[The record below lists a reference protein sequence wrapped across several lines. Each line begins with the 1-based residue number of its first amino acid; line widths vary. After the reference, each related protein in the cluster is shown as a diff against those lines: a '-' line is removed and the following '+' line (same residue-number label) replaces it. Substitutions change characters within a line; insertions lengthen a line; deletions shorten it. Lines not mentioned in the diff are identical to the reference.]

1 MPQEIKNINI
11 ADLVLWTEN
20 PRDPIDPY
28 ATDQDIVNRA
38 IIDEG
43 AKWNLKSLAKAMG
56 LYYDFSELPT
66 IVYHN
71 ERPIVYDGN
80 RRMILAKIQH
90 HLVDIGDYSISLPD
104 IPATIP
110 CNVCSE
116 DIALQNIYRKHAES
130 GSWSILERDIFLHKF
145 MKQPKS
151 IFLLFDENTNHYIS
165 NHPALNQRFVK
176 DEIFT
181 DKGLQELGFTFRDG
195 QMFSTHTQDE
205 ALLILN
211 DIHDKVKNKIIS
223 TRNNRGKTL
232 DALDSRTC
240 EIIQK
245 NQDNPPLPFSSS
257 SQNST
262 PLVPNDKKPRKT
274 KRVKS
279 SSYPLF
285 GQTLTLAPGDI
296 NNLYSDILEIYHN
309 YEKNSTRFTMSFFSI
324 IRMSLRL
331 LCESAMKDYHMT
343 DIKIYIKRFFPE
355 AKKLLSPDIKTYLS
369 NYNITVE
376 TLPQLLHIGAHDYT
390 ATRDR
395 EQAIGISIIVG
406 AMLSLSHGKQA

>member
-1 MPQEIKNINI
+1 MPQEIKDINI

-28 ATDQDIVNRA
+28 ATDQDIVNKA

-43 AKWNLKSLAKAMG
+43 AKWNLKSLAKSMG
-56 LYYDFSELPT
+56 SYYDFSELPT
-66 IVYHN
+66 IVYQHG
-71 ERPIVYDGN
+71 RPIVYDGN
-80 RRMILAKIQH
+80 RRMILAKIKH
-90 HLVDIGDYSISLPD
+90 NLVNIGDYSISLPD

-130 GSWSILERDIFLHKF
+130 GSWSILDRDIFLHKF

-151 IFLLFDENTNHYIS
+151 NFLLFDEHTNHYIS
-165 NHPALNQRFVK
+165 NHPALNKRFVK
-176 DEIFT
+176 DEILT
-181 DKGLQELGFTFRDG
+181 EKGLQELGFTFRDDH
-195 QMFSTHTQDE
+195 MFSTHTQDE

-211 DIHDKVKNKIIS
+211 DLHDKVNNKIIS

-232 DALDSRTC
+232 DALDSRTR

-245 NQDNPPLPFSSS
+245 NQDIPPHPFPSCT
-257 SQNST
+257 QNIT
-262 PLVPNDKKPRKT
+262 TLVQNNKKPRKT

-279 SSYPLF
+279 SYYPLF
-285 GQTLTLAPGDI
+285 GQTLILAPGDI

-309 YEKNSTRFTMSFFSI
+309 YEKNPTRFTLSFFSI

-331 LCESAMKDYHMT
+331 LCESAMKDQHMT
-343 DIKIYIKRFFPE
+343 DIRTYIKQFFPD
-355 AKKLLSPDIKTYLS
+355 AKKLLSQDIRTYLS
-369 NYNITVE
+369 NYNINDQ
-376 TLPQLLHIGAHDYT
+376 TLPQLLHTGAHDYT
-390 ATRDR
+390 ASRDR
-395 EQAIGISIIVG
+395 ELAIGISIILG